1 MLIFFVT
8 LIEQNISSFCPNN
21 LNKHIMKRILVP
33 VDFSEYSIEALKVAA
48 QIAKKNSCEIILLH
62 LLELPHQGT
71 DAYGNGNSIPEIIF
85 FKNKAIAKLEEL
97 MDSPFLKG
105 IDVFE
110 SIEFKK
116 VDEGVI
122 DSSTKNN
129 VDLII
134 MGSHGTSG
142 FKELLVG
149 SNTEKIVRYSKIPIL
164 VIKKGLKEF
173 KADHFVFASDFSK
186 ETRKPFRRMLAFAK
200 LFNSKLSLVTICTPS
215 SFKTTIA
222 TKRNMENYLAN
233 FDIDNYSTHIFND
246 TNIENG
252 IINFAN
258 SVNADLIGMCSHGRT
273 GLAHFY
279 NGSISEDLV
288 NHAMKPVITFKI

>member
-1 MLIFFVT
+1 
-8 LIEQNISSFCPNN
+8 
-21 LNKHIMKRILVP
+21 MKRILVP
-33 VDFSEYSIEALKVAA
+33 VDFSEYSVEALKVAA
-48 QIAKKNSCEIILLH
+48 QIARKNNFEIILLH
-62 LLELPHQGT
+62 LLELPHQAT
-71 DAYGNGNSIPEIIF
+71 DAFGNGNSIPEIIF
-85 FKNKAIAKLEEL
+85 FKNKAIGKLEEL
-97 MDSPFLKG
+97 MDSKFLKG

-122 DSSTKNN
+122 DASTKNN

-142 FKELLVG
+142 FDELFVG
-149 SNTEKIVRYSKIPIL
+149 SNTEKIVRYSKIPVL

-173 KADHFVFASDFSK
+173 KANNFVFASDFSK
-186 ETRKPFRRMLAFAK
+186 EARKPFRKMLEFAK
-200 LFNSKLSLVTICTPS
+200 LFNSKLFLVTICTPS
-215 SFKTTIA
+215 SFKTTMA
-222 TKRNMENYLAN
+222 TENIMDNFIAN
-233 FDIDNYSTHIFND
+233 FDIDNYSTHIYND

-258 SVNADLIGMCSHGRT
+258 SVNADLIGMCTHGRT

-288 NHAMKPVITFKI
+288 NHAMKPIMAFKI